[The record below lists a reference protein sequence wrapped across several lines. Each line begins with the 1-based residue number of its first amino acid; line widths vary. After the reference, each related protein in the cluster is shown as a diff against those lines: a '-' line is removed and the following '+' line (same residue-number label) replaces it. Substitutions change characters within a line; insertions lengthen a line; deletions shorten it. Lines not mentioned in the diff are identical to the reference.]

1 MPRTAPFEK
10 HADHYDQWFEDNSDI
25 YLAELEAVRQLMP
38 SHAANGL
45 EVGVGSGKFA
55 APLGIQTGVEPA
67 EEMAARAEKLG
78 IRVYRN
84 VAEALPFT
92 DAAFDFVLM
101 VTTICFV
108 DDIQLSFREAFRVIQ
123 PGGCILV
130 GFVDRESELGRRYM
144 DRRDESLFYKD
155 ATFFSSQEVHDYL
168 IQAGF
173 EDLTARQTLIPGEPK
188 ETIEDGFGKGAFVV
202 LRGLKSKSLA

>member
-1 MPRTAPFEK
+1 MPKTEPFEK
-10 HADHYDQWFEDNSDI
+10 HADHYDQWFEDNRDL
-25 YLAELEAVRQLMP
+25 YLAELEAVRQLIP
-38 SHAANGL
+38 PHAANGL

-84 VAEALPFT
+84 VAEALPFP

-108 DDIQLSFREAFRVIQ
+108 DDIRLSFQEAFRVIQ
-123 PGGCILV
+123 PGGCIIV

-144 DRRDESLFYKD
+144 ERRDESVFYKD
-155 ATFFSSQEVHDYL
+155 ATFFSSQEVYDYL
-168 IQAGF
+168 TQAGF
-173 EDLTARQTLIPGEPK
+173 KDFTARQTLITGEPK
-188 ETIEDGFGKGAFVV
+188 EKIEAGFGKGAFVV
-202 LRGLKSKSLA
+202 FKGLKSW

>member
-1 MPRTAPFEK
+1 MPKTAPFET
-10 HADHYDQWFEDNSDI
+10 HSDRYDQWFDANRDV

-67 EEMAARAEKLG
+67 EEMAVRAEKLG

-84 VAEALPFT
+84 VAEALPFA

-108 DDIQLSFREAFRVIQ
+108 DDIRLSFQEAFRVIQ

-144 DRRDESLFYKD
+144 ERRDESLFYKD
-155 ATFFSSQEVHDYL
+155 ATFFSSQEVYDDL
-168 IQAGF
+168 TQAGF
-173 EDLTARQTLIPGEPK
+173 EDLTARQTLITGEPK
-188 ETIEDGFGKGAFVV
+188 EKIEAGFGKGAFVV
-202 LRGLKSKSLA
+202 LKGLKS